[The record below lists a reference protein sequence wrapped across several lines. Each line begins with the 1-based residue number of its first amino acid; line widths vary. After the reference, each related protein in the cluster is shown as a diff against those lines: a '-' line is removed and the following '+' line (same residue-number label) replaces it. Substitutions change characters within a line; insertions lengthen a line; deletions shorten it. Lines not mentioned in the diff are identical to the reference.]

1 MKKEI
6 ITALAI
12 LSVALGVAGMAPTV
26 YAEPAQTTT
35 SSAAAVEENEFEQ
48 EVFELINAERS
59 KNGLKALNSKSVL
72 IQDARQRAIETVSVF
87 SHTRPDGSN
96 WWEMDPAN
104 MYSECLEWRKSEYAT
119 PQRVVEAWMDSK
131 THREALLREDLEA
144 MGIGGYVDANTGR
157 VYIVFE
163 GGYTA

>member
-6 ITALAI
+6 ITALAFLNI
-12 LSVALGVAGMAPTV
+12 ALGVAGMAPTV
-26 YAEPAQTTT
+26 YAEPAQTT

-59 KNGLKALNSKSVL
+59 KQGLKALTTKSVL
-72 IQDARQRAIETVSVF
+72 IQDARQRAVETVSVF

-104 MYSECLEWRKSEYAT
+104 MYSECLEWRKTEYAT

-144 MGIGGYVDANTGR
+144 MGIGGYVDTNTGR